1 MLSPVEECVYP
12 DVGGDEDKQGEKEDL
27 AVVQRVVDV
36 GPVGGA
42 EILGKLNLILIS
54 YF

>member
-1 MLSPVEECVYP
+1 MEKERENREN
-12 DVGGDEDKQGEKEDL
+12 EDKKREKKDL

-42 EILGKLNLILIS
+42 EILGKLNLILIYITS
-54 YF
+54 P